1 MGGATYLLCNTR
13 GQLWYQIKVLMSL
26 NLRSIFGE
34 SGNILKSYKQSWK
47 MKIGAHHSRW
57 PTWAKKIPEN

>member
-47 MKIGAHHSRW
+47 MKIGAHH
-57 PTWAKKIPEN
+57 